1 MNRNP
6 SGRVSSPKNGPN
18 SFFYTFVNS
27 GLSERIIPAAGKQ
40 SRKAKTACPEN
51 DAPLKPK
58 KMEKKNIALICG
70 GYSKESVISIM
81 GAESIE
87 KHIPSDLYR
96 VFKIIIE
103 PNRWYYKA
111 PDGSTED
118 IDKNN
123 FTLAGN
129 IHFDLAFINIHGKPG
144 ENGML
149 QGYFDMLHIP
159 YTTCNACT
167 SAITFHK
174 DFCKSVLAHH
184 GIRVPESVRLPD
196 HEKYDLDQIAAKIGF
211 PCFVKPNSEGSSLGI
226 SKVKRKEDLR
236 DAIENA
242 FLEDK
247 EVLVERFVKGKEYSC
262 GLMRL
267 NGEIVVFPLAAIVPK
282 KEFFDYEA
290 KYKGAS
296 EEIVPAPVPEELSQE
311 ISRISSQIYRILN
324 CKGVVRCDF
333 IVEEESQDVY
343 FLEVNTTPGQSEESI
358 VPKQVRHMGWS
369 LEEFY
374 NKVITEALNQ

>member
-1 MNRNP
+1 
-6 SGRVSSPKNGPN
+6 
-18 SFFYTFVNS
+18 
-27 GLSERIIPAAGKQ
+27 
-40 SRKAKTACPEN
+40 
-51 DAPLKPK
+51 
-58 KMEKKNIALICG
+58 MEKKTIALVCG

-87 KHIPSDLYR
+87 KHIPADQYR

-123 FTLAGN
+123 FSLAGSV
-129 IHFDLAFINIHGKPG
+129 HFDLAFINIHGKPG

-159 YTTCNACT
+159 YTTCDACT
-167 SAITFHK
+167 SAVTFHK
-174 DFCKSVLAHH
+174 DFCKSILAQY
-184 GIRVPESVRLPD
+184 GIRVPQSVRILR
-196 HEKYDLDQIAAKIGF
+196 HENYDISRIAEKIGF
-211 PCFVKPNSEGSSLGI
+211 PCFVKPNSEGSSIGI
-226 SKVKRKEDLR
+226 SKVQQKNGLR

-242 FLEDK
+242 FIEDN

-262 GLMRL
+262 GLMRFK
-267 NGEIVVFPLAAIVPK
+267 GSIVVFPLAASVPK
-282 KEFFDYEA
+282 NEFFDYEA

-296 EEIVPAPVPEELSQE
+296 EEIVPAPVPEKLAKE
-311 ISRISSQIYRILN
+311 ISSISSRIYQILN

-333 IVEEESQDVY
+333 IVEDGTEEAY
-343 FLEVNTTPGQSEESI
+343 FLEVNTTPGQSPESI

-374 NKVITEALNQ
+374 QNVIAEALNR